1 MMELLDLPNEILAK
15 IISFLDQ
22 PSPFDQ
28 SIREK
33 PFLQNDDISPTTK
46 LPRTVPADASLKNVS
61 TTCSLLRSTALPDL
75 FKHVKVNPLRLSDF
89 IAFLNQNHLNQRVVS
104 VVAIVLGHY
113 NHIHPAWWARLLN
126 EVTATRFSIIAAPSI
141 FAELAGNPTW
151 SNDAWAFNMPF
162 QILSLDQSAE
172 ASRCKI
178 DYDNLPSLLTARP
191 WTRALVNEGSS
202 VLAYT
207 TYEYFFRHT
216 PSMLS
221 ALHYDRSIAGDQM
234 FANLEEFKFVAI
246 FPFYNHVEEVLKCI
260 RKMTNLRRL
269 FIKICPSPESTVLHD
284 EIEAAGGHF
293 DINDPWNEC
302 DTSWRLIA
310 HNVAAL
316 AGMGNLREFHMD
328 DVHVEGVRQALE
340 DSINRVLQ
348 EPWTYQGKGSGEW
361 RVNAASNA
369 GRGAVAGL

>member
-1 MMELLDLPNEILAK
+1 MELLDLPNEILAK
-15 IISFLDQ
+15 ILSFLDP

-28 SIREK
+28 SIRDK
-33 PFLQNDDISPTTK
+33 PILHDDDISSTTQ
-46 LPRTVPADASLKNVS
+46 LPRAVPVEASLKNVS
-61 TTCSLLRSTALPDL
+61 TTCTLLRSIALPDL

-89 IAFLNQNHLNQRVVS
+89 VAFLNQNQLNQRVVS
-104 VVAIVLGHY
+104 VVAVVLGHY

-126 EVTATRFSIIAAPSI
+126 EVAVTRFSIIAAPSI

-172 ASRCKI
+172 AARSKI

-207 TYEYFFRHT
+207 TYEYFFRRT
-216 PSMLS
+216 PSILS
-221 ALHYDRSIAGDQM
+221 ALHFHHSVAGDQM
-234 FANLEEFKFVAI
+234 FANLQEFEFVAI

-260 RKMTNLRRL
+260 RKMVNLRRL

-316 AGMGNLREFHMD
+316 ASLGNLRELHMD
-328 DVHVEGVRQALE
+328 DVKVEGVRQALE
-340 DSINRVLQ
+340 DSINRVLR
-348 EPWTYQGKGSGEW
+348 EPWAYQGEGSGEW
-361 RVNAASNA
+361 RADPGSDAR
-369 GRGAVAGL
+369 GRALPGL